1 MAFQPTAMTHEREAR
16 SRGEAFAVATV
27 VRAERPTSCRPGDK
41 AVIRSDGRLQGWIGG
56 SCAQPTVISEA
67 LASLADGE
75 PRLVLLTP
83 DGIARPRTG
92 MTVHQM
98 SCFSGGVVEV
108 FIEPFLPAPQLIIC
122 GVSPAAVAIASIGH
136 VVGFEVVVVDAL
148 ATPEDFPTASVV
160 VGRIDPSSYPASRER
175 YAIVATH
182 GLWDEE
188 ALRQVLAVETS
199 YVGLVASVRRFDA
212 TIADLAMSG
221 GDPDQLGRVE
231 CRPGLEI
238 GARTFQEVAL
248 GIVADLVARRRGAQ
262 GHGAEQHVR
271 VPDLAE
277 IPVLHEDPIC
287 GMMVDPEATPHRL
300 EHAGHV
306 WYYCA
311 PRCRRMHARQLGV
324 NVADT
329 VGQSSS
335 ARA

>member
-1 MAFQPTAMTHEREAR
+1 MAFQPTAITHEREAR

-67 LASLADGE
+67 LASLEDGE

-83 DGIARPRTG
+83 DGVAVPRTG

-122 GVSPAAVAIASIGH
+122 GVSPAAAAVASIGH

-160 VGRIDPSSYPASRER
+160 VDRIDPSAYPASRER
-175 YAIVATH
+175 FAIVATH

-188 ALRQVLAVETS
+188 ALRQVLALETS
-199 YVGLVASVRRFDA
+199 YVGLVASVRRFEA
-212 TIADLAMSG
+212 TIADLAMTG
-221 GDPDQLGRVE
+221 VDPERLARVA
-231 CRPGLEI
+231 CRPGIEI

-248 GIVADLVARRRGAQ
+248 GIVADLVSRRRGVRGQ
-262 GHGAEQHVR
+262 GERVR
-271 VPDLAE
+271 VQVLSE
-277 IPVLHEDPIC
+277 VPVLHEDPIC
-287 GMMVDPEATPHRL
+287 GMLVDPEVTPHRL
-300 EHAGHV
+300 EHDGHV

-311 PRCRRMHARQLGV
+311 ARCLRTHAKQLGV
-324 NVADT
+324 NLADK
-329 VGQSSS
+329 VSQPSP